1 MLPTL
6 EEYLIRKRGCIILLE
21 NERTTD
27 FLLEE
32 GILPK
37 AEVMI
42 RKMRDLMTNI
52 KSNMRLNGGVAICLM
67 SHYRRV
73 DDV

>member
-1 MLPTL
+1 MPTL
-6 EEYLIRKRGCIILLE
+6 EEYLIRKRGCIILLV

-27 FLLEE
+27 FQLEE

-42 RKMRDLMTNI
+42 RKMRGLMTNI
-52 KSNMRLNGGVAICLM
+52 KSTMTEWRGSNL
-67 SHYRRV
+67 S
-73 DDV
+73 DVTLS

>member
-1 MLPTL
+1 MYYITS
-6 EEYLIRKRGCIILLE
+6 
-21 NERTTD
+21 ERTD
-27 FLLEE
+27 DRLLLEE